1 MNHPP
6 LGEGDYYW
14 ENGLM
19 VLTEAYLRRRG
30 QCCGSGCRHCPYPPA
45 QAGETSIRSTG
56 IPACGAEHTGRNACA
71 TF

>member
-30 QCCGSGCRHCPYPPA
+30 QCCGNGCRHCPYRPA
-45 QAGETSIRSTG
+45 QGADEQGEAGATTIRRTNCDG
-56 IPACGAEHTGRNACA
+56 CA
-71 TF
+71 PWK